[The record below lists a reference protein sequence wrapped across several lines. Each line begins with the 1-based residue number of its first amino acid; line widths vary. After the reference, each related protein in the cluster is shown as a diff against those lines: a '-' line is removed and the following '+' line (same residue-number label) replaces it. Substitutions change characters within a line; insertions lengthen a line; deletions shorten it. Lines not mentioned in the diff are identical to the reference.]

1 MTMRRIETDAERI
14 TTEPAFLAVDDVRRA
29 INISRLKR
37 LLAAQALN
45 DPEVAYCQVWSIV
58 LIQAHERMKWHERGG
73 SDGT

>member
-29 INISRLKR
+29 LNIVRLKR

-45 DPEVAYCQVWSIV
+45 DPEVAYCQVSR
-58 LIQAHERMKWHERGG
+58 LYTASRMQGDLNSK
-73 SDGT
+73 